1 MNPSSPSPRHRPR
14 PLSAALLLSL
24 AAAPL
29 VASAQSS
36 VTVYGIADV
45 FVEWADGGNGG
56 ITRVESGGIA
66 QSRLGFLGSEDLG
79 GGLKAQFNLESGFAF
94 DTGQTGASFWS
105 RQAWVGLA
113 SPDWGAIKLGHQ
125 YTPLFL
131 TTFAFDT
138 FGLGNAGNFWNLSG
152 YGNFWQSNS
161 VVWES
166 PRWGG
171 LALRALWAPGEQ
183 TGSRLGRYAA
193 LSADYTAGAL
203 NLVGSYDQ
211 RGVSAQGSLARYV
224 AVGGSYDFGAAKL
237 FAGWQSVRHADPAE
251 PANAD
256 ARIASIGV
264 HVPVSAAGR
273 VAASLTVRQDR
284 AVDERDARQVA
295 IGYFHALSR
304 RTTLYTVVG
313 QIANDDQA
321 AFGIGYTPVAVRTGH
336 DVRAVQAGIQHLF

>member
-1 MNPSSPSPRHRPR
+1 MKPSSPSSRHRPLR
-14 PLSAALLLSL
+14 FAALLLTL

-29 VASAQSS
+29 AASAQSS
-36 VTVYGIADV
+36 LTVYGIADV

-94 DTGQTGASFWS
+94 DTGQTGSSFWS

-113 SPDWGAIKLGHQ
+113 SRDWGAIKLGHQ

-152 YGNFWQSNS
+152 YGNFWQHNS

-183 TGSRLGRYAA
+183 SGSREGRYAA
-193 LSADYTAGAL
+193 LSFDYTADRL
-203 NLVGSYDQ
+203 NLVASYDQ
-211 RGVSAQGSLARYV
+211 RGVSARGSLARYV
-224 AVGGSYDFGAAKL
+224 AVGGSYDFGGAKL
-237 FAGWQSVRHADPAE
+237 FAGWQSVRHADPVE

-264 HVPVSAAGR
+264 HVPVSAVGR
-273 VAASLTVRQDR
+273 VAASVTVRQDR
-284 AVDERDARQVA
+284 AADDRDARQIA
-295 IGYFHALSR
+295 IGYFHALSK
-304 RTTLYTVVG
+304 RTTLYGVVG

-321 AFGIGYTPVAVRTGH
+321 AFGIGYTPIAVRTGH
-336 DVRAVQAGIQHLF
+336 DVHAVQAGIQHLF